1 MDPSISVVEIV
12 LRLLAAVVC
21 GGIVGWERESKGRPA
36 GLRTH
41 MMVALGSGSFTLA
54 ALDMAGP
61 GADPVRILQGVVT
74 GIGFLG
80 AGSIM
85 QSRGEV
91 QGMTTAAGIWVVGAI
106 GAACGSGDYVMAA
119 VTLAF
124 AFTILFGVKK
134 IEDRA
139 FRNEHAEGL
148 ITPAKDRAPATEST
162 PTASG
167 KSGYISS

>member
-1 MDPSISVVEIV
+1 MDQSISVVEIV

-21 GGIVGWERESKGRPA
+21 GGIVGWERETKGRPA

-41 MMVALGSGSFTLA
+41 MMVALGAGSFTLA

-106 GAACGSGDYVMAA
+106 GAACGTGDYIMAA

-134 IEDRA
+134 VEDRA
-139 FRNEHAEGL
+139 FQKQHAEGL
-148 ITPAKDRAPATEST
+148 ITAAEDRAPATEFKR
-162 PTASG
+162 TASG
-167 KSGYISS
+167 SSGFISS